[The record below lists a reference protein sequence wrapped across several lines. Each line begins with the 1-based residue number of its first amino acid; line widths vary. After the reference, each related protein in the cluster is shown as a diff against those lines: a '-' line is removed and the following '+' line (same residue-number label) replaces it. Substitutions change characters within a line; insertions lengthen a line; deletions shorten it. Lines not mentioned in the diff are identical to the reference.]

1 MKRSEILLNGPEQSV
16 CVENALGIESNSRK
30 QGSGARGREKWLV
43 AE

>member
-30 QGSGARGREKWLV
+30 QGSGARGLEK
-43 AE
+43 